1 MRLAILAFAAGIAG
15 LQCQPELP
23 ALEPCLLLALA
34 GFLAAALG
42 RRCKSAWAPLPFLL
56 SCAVLG
62 VAYAGWRAEL
72 RLQDSLSEAATTR
85 DIQLV
90 GVIASLP
97 QRSERGVRF
106 VFDVEQVFPP
116 ELQVPAHLQ
125 LSAYR
130 PAIADGEPFAPQ
142 AGERWRLPVRLRPP
156 HGNAN
161 PGGFDYEAW
170 LLERNIRAVG
180 YVRPGAAQRLS
191 PLVSQ
196 PGYWLERL
204 RAHIRG
210 NFERQLPEA
219 DYPWSGILIALAM
232 GDQHAMPADSWRIF
246 NRTGTSHL
254 NSISGLHVTMVAAL
268 IGRLVGWLWR
278 RIPWLVLRCPAQ
290 TASLLATASGAL
302 AYALLA
308 GFAVPAQRTAY
319 MLLVSMLA
327 MLSGRVLCAS
337 RILLLALLVVLLIDP
352 WSVLAVGFWLS
363 FMAVAAL
370 LFVAGGQFRP
380 AHNWRE
386 RLYGWSLVQ
395 WAATLASLPILLLVF
410 QQFSLVSPLANA
422 LAIPVIGLLVTPL
435 ALLASV
441 LPWGPLMVLAHV
453 ILDGLMHA
461 LAWFAE
467 WPLWQSPAPPAWA
480 VGLAMLGVFVAL
492 LPRGVAGR
500 GLGLCLVLPLLA
512 WPAPRL
518 PAAEVRIDIL
528 DVGQGLASVIRTATH
543 VLIYD
548 PGPLYSAESDA
559 GQRVVLPYLRSLG
572 IGRIDRLIIT
582 HRDSDHAGGAA
593 ALLSQL
599 AVDSVWSSVAGFQGE
614 RCVAGQRW
622 QWDGVAFEILH
633 PEAAA
638 YATPTRS
645 NHLACVLRI
654 STGDRHVLLSSDIEA
669 EDEFSLLRRVPERL
683 PADLLLVPHHGSKT
697 SSTAAFLDAVQ
708 APVAVIPVGFMNRFG
723 HPHPSVL
730 ARYRERGIRLWRT
743 DQQGA
748 ISLAMS
754 AQGGLSLSA
763 WREEHPRYWHGR

>member
-23 ALEPCLLLALA
+23 ALAPCLLLALA
-34 GFLAAALG
+34 GSLVAVLAQQRGL
-42 RRCKSAWAPLPFLL
+42 AWARLLFLV
-56 SCAVLG
+56 SCALLG
-62 VAYAGWRAEL
+62 FAYAAWRAEL
-72 RLQDSLSEAATTR
+72 RLADALDEAAMDK

-90 GVIASLP
+90 GVIAGLP
-97 QRSERGVRF
+97 QRVERGVRF
-106 VFDVEQVFPP
+106 VFDVEQALTPGVR
-116 ELQVPAHLQ
+116 VPAHLQ

-130 PAIADGEPFAPQ
+130 PATAGTPLFAPQ
-142 AGERWRLPVRLRPP
+142 PGERWLLPVRLRSP

-170 LLERNIRAVG
+170 LLERNIRATG
-180 YVRPGAAQRLS
+180 YLRPGPTERLS
-191 PLVSQ
+191 PLVGR
-196 PGYWLERL
+196 PGYWLERV
-204 RAHIRG
+204 RADIRD
-210 NFERQLPEA
+210 NFERQLPAA

-232 GDQHAMPADSWRIF
+232 GDQRAMPSDSWRIF

-268 IGRLVGWLWR
+268 FGSLVAWVWR

-302 AYALLA
+302 GYALLA

-319 MLLVSMLA
+319 MLLFSVLA

-337 RILLLALLVVLLIDP
+337 RILLLALLLVLLIDP

-370 LFVAGGQFRP
+370 LFIAGGQFRP
-380 AHNWRE
+380 VSNWRE

-435 ALLASV
+435 ALLAAL
-441 LPWGPLMVLAHV
+441 LPWWPVMALAHF
-453 ILDGLMHA
+453 ILDGLMRC
-461 LAWFAE
+461 LSWLAE
-467 WPLWQSPAPPAWA
+467 WPLWQAPAPPAWA

-492 LPRGVAGR
+492 LPRGVPGR

-512 WPAPRL
+512 WPAPRV
-518 PAAEVRIDIL
+518 PAAEARIDVL
-528 DVGQGLASVIRTATH
+528 DVGQGLASVIRTENH

-559 GQRVVLPYLRSLG
+559 GQRVVLPYLRRLG
-572 IGRIDRLIIT
+572 IDRIDRMIIT
-582 HRDSDHAGGAA
+582 HRDSDHAGGAGS
-593 ALLSQL
+593 LLSHL
-599 AVDSVWSSVAGFQGE
+599 LVDSVWSSVADFRGE
-614 RCVAGQRW
+614 RCMAGQRW
-622 QWDGVAFEILH
+622 QWDGVDFEILH
-633 PEAAA
+633 PEPTA

-654 STGDRHVLLSSDIEA
+654 SAGNRHVLLTSDIEA
-669 EDEFSLLRRVPERL
+669 EDELALLRRVPERL

-708 APVAVIPVGFMNRFG
+708 APLAIIPVGFRNRFG
-723 HPHPSVL
+723 HPHPGVL
-730 ARYRERGIRLWRT
+730 ARYRERGIRWWRT
-743 DQQGA
+743 DLQGA
-748 ISLAMS
+748 VGVALS
-754 AQGGLSLSA
+754 AQGLSLSA